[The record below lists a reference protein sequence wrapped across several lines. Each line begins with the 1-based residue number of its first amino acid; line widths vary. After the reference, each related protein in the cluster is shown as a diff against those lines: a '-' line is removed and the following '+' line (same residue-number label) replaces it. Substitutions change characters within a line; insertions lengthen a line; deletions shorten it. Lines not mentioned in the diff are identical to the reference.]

1 MHCTSDDNPPHYRQL
16 LSSVRSS
23 SRPLRLHNTVYEDQ
37 IEEAS
42 YLCGTLFSSVKGSRR
57 EACSQ
62 RALPQKAAESLQTV
76 EKREPRQHGRI
87 THHSFPLLDCPQ
99 TVAVQLRA
107 HGQTCISR
115 LEYKSQMH
123 GNGRRAASVSG
134 SSAKSGGTRET
145 AGLSRAKWAPGSIA
159 RSGLSVATGGPL
171 ASPFVAN
178 QAEQF
183 DRTEAHI
190 MMSAVMAPSASD
202 ARLRRM
208 AEARII
214 SAALAEEHDL
224 VGLRMQ
230 RRELEDEEKRLRAML
245 DVERTR
251 VRHARAVAA
260 AASVAL
266 GYSIGASG
274 GGPPATLQVPP
285 HYAGSALSAPMP
297 GFHPGGDSV
306 DAIGHGGGV
315 SRGLDRS
322 TMDGTRAHSGA
333 AGSAQEPVQGLQQR
347 APTTHWWHQQPAL
360 ASASEGV
367 GPEN

>member
-1 MHCTSDDNPPHYRQL
+1 
-16 LSSVRSS
+16 
-23 SRPLRLHNTVYEDQ
+23 
-37 IEEAS
+37 
-42 YLCGTLFSSVKGSRR
+42 
-57 EACSQ
+57 
-62 RALPQKAAESLQTV
+62 
-76 EKREPRQHGRI
+76 
-87 THHSFPLLDCPQ
+87 
-99 TVAVQLRA
+99 
-107 HGQTCISR
+107 
-115 LEYKSQMH
+115 MH

-134 SSAKSGGTRET
+134 SSAKSSGTRET
-145 AGLSRAKWAPGSIA
+145 RAKWAPGSIA

-266 GYSIGASG
+266 GYSVAASG
-274 GGPPATLQVPP
+274 GGPPAALQVPQ

-306 DAIGHGGGV
+306 DAMGHGGGV
-315 SRGLDRS
+315 PRGLDRS
-322 TMDGTRAHSGA
+322 TMDGSRARSGVA
-333 AGSAQEPVQGLQQR
+333 ALPDGVSASGGLQQR
-347 APTTHWWHQQPAL
+347 TPTTHWWHQQPAL
-360 ASASEGV
+360 TSASEGA
-367 GPEN
+367 GSDY